1 MALVQ
6 PDRSRGH
13 EYTTSNLIPAP
24 PISVLHEELL
34 RTIFLVNTD
43 FVSED
48 NLVRHSPLI
57 TARRCSQVCRRW
69 RSIILSSS
77 TIWGRVIDVNR
88 LQQRKDDWRKEVFT
102 RTGEAVL
109 WVYGRLDRL
118 GRMWDTFL
126 FTFLQTNWRRVQIL
140 VIIDSNHGLD
150 RQKRWAFLKEPA
162 PQLRAIDIEQTFVPS
177 GDSCPFTDDAPLLR
191 EYSVTGIGCRFPTNA
206 SWLPNLTS
214 VAFSEHYTTE
224 GILTVL
230 QRMPQLVYLAVTTWD
245 ETPHRPHLPSGKV
258 ILPKLKILEMDN
270 TGTVLKATPILECIA
285 PSSDCCLHTTGY
297 ILDGRSQGN
306 EEYEQYENA
315 VRSYVVPYLL
325 LHPPSAL
332 NLCITRGSFILADA
346 AFPSSRILDRWWPR
360 HFRIVLKTP
369 SLPSSLLMKELI
381 SSPWFSLVS
390 KLELSLQELN
400 HVPYDNQVNVSYIFT
415 LNALSSITTLRT
427 DDETLAQLIQHPQSS
442 IVSSLFP
449 ALITLELFPACAMPG
464 VVEANPPHHEFL
476 KMRKAIG
483 RPISVLDLGTLTDG
497 ENDMDYL
504 DEHSGLLVRWIAY
517 GGRTCEYVC
526 GQGHQEK
533 LRFESMPNRG

>member
-43 FVSED
+43 FKSED

-69 RSIILSSS
+69 RSIFLSSS

-140 VIIDSNHGLD
+140 VIIDGNPNN
-150 RQKRWAFLKEPA
+150 QQRWALLKEPA
-162 PQLRAIDIEQTFVPS
+162 PQLRAIDIRPRYRPS

-191 EYSVTGIGCRFPTNA
+191 EYSVTGMGCRFPTNA

-230 QRMPQLVYLAVTTWD
+230 QRMRRLVSLAVTTWD

-258 ILPKLKILEMDN
+258 ILPNLKMLEMDN
-270 TGTVLKATPILECIA
+270 TGTVLTATPILECIA
-285 PSSDCCLHTTGY
+285 PSSDCCLFTTGY
-297 ILDGRSQGN
+297 ILDGRSQDN

-315 VRSYVVPYLL
+315 VRSYVVPYFL

-332 NLCITRGSFILADA
+332 NLCFTRGDFILADA

-360 HFRIVLKTP
+360 HFRIVLKTH

-381 SSPWFSLVS
+381 SSPWFSLGVS
-390 KLELSLQELN
+390 KLELLLQELN
-400 HVPYDNQVNVSYIFT
+400 GVPYDNQVNDSYLFT
-415 LNALSSITTLRT
+415 LNALSSTTTLRT
-427 DDETLAQLIQHPQSS
+427 DDETLAQLLQHPRSS

-449 ALITLELFPACAMPG
+449 ALVTLELFPPCAMPG

-476 KMRKAIG
+476 KMRKGIG
-483 RPISVLDLGTLTDG
+483 RPISVLNLGTLTG
-497 ENDMDYL
+497 SENDMDYL
-504 DEHSGLLVRWIAY
+504 EEHSGLLVQWIAHD
-517 GGRTCEYVC
+517 GRAGEYMC

-533 LRFESMPNRG
+533 LRFSIPNRGKY